1 MLDLCLRKR
10 QGDFTLDLA
19 FKVESAEVT
28 ALFGR
33 SGSGKSSLVRLLAG
47 LDRPDDGHVRLGGS
61 ALFDHQAGIDL
72 PAHRRRIGMV
82 FQDSRLLPHYGVRGN
97 LLYGFKRT
105 PAAERFITFDQVV
118 DILGLG
124 ALLDRRVGAL
134 SGGEKQRVAI
144 GRALLASPRLLLM
157 DEPLASL
164 DGARKAE
171 LLEYIA
177 TMAGHV
183 RLPILYVSHA
193 PEEIVRVAARLVL
206 IEDGRKL
213 ADGPV
218 EEVMSRADFAAAAG
232 SRTLVTILKAVI
244 ECHDAERGI
253 SRLAW
258 AGHPIDVPSLDLPP
272 GSPVR
277 ARIPADHVIL
287 ALHPVDGLSVRNQMA
302 GTVLSLTPVGSLVDV
317 AVDVGVPL
325 HAELTPDACRD
336 LALAP
341 GKPVTVLIKSA
352 AIDAAEVAGGD
363 QRGALNLARSNSP

>member
-1 MLDLCLRKR
+1 MLDLSLHKR

-19 FKVESAEVT
+19 FRAENAEVT

-47 LDRPDDGHVRLGGS
+47 LDRPDGGHIRLGGS
-61 ALFDHQAGIDL
+61 PLFDTDAGVDL
-72 PAHRRRIGMV
+72 PAHRRRIGLV

-105 PAAERFITFDQVV
+105 PAAERYVTIDQVV

-171 LLEYIA
+171 LLDYIA
-177 TMAGHV
+177 NLAGHF

-193 PEEIVRVAARLVL
+193 PEEILQVAARLVL
-206 IEDGRKL
+206 IENGRKL
-213 ADGPV
+213 AEGPV

-232 SRTLVTILKAVI
+232 SRTLLTILKAVI
-244 ECHDAERGI
+244 EFHDSERGI

-258 AGHPIDVPSLDLPP
+258 AGRHIDVPRLDLAA
-272 GSPVR
+272 GSAVR

-287 ALHPVDGLSVRNQMA
+287 ALKPVEGLSVRNQLA
-302 GTVLSLTPVGSLVDV
+302 GTVLSLTPAGSLVDV
-317 AVDVGVPL
+317 SVDVGVPL

-352 AIDAAEVAGGD
+352 AIDAAATG
-363 QRGALNLARSNSP
+363 

>member
-1 MLDLCLRKR
+1 MLDLSLQKR

-19 FKVESAEVT
+19 FTIAPSEVA

-33 SGSGKSSLVRLLAG
+33 SGSGKSTVVRLLAG
-47 LDRPDDGHVRLGGS
+47 LDRPDAGHIRLDGKEIG
-61 ALFDHQAGIDL
+61 AL
-72 PAHRRRIGMV
+72 PAHRRRVGLV

-97 LLYGFKRT
+97 LLYGYKRT
-105 PAAERFITFDQVV
+105 AEAERFVAFDDVV

-144 GRALLASPRLLLM
+144 GRAVLASPRLLLM

-171 LLEYIA
+171 LLDYIA
-177 TMAGHV
+177 RLAVHF

-193 PEEIVRVAARLVL
+193 PEEILRVAARLVL

-213 ADGPV
+213 AEGPV
-218 EEVMSRADFAAAAG
+218 EAVMSRADFAAAAG
-232 SRTLVTILKAVI
+232 SRTLVTIVKAVI
-244 ECHDAERGI
+244 EGHDAERGV

-258 AGHPIDVPSLDLPP
+258 AGRHIDVPRLDLAP
-272 GSPVR
+272 GSAVR

-287 ALHPVDGLSVRNQMA
+287 ALAPVEGLSVRNQVA
-302 GTVLSLTPVGSLVDV
+302 GTVLSLTPTGALVDV
-317 AVDVGVPL
+317 AIDVGVPL
-325 HAELTPDACRD
+325 HAELTPDACRE
-336 LALAP
+336 LGLEP
-341 GKPVTVLIKSA
+341 GKPVTALIKSA
-352 AIDAAEVAGGD
+352 AIDAAAMG
-363 QRGALNLARSNSP
+363 